1 MATDEKREASFLKTC
16 INGINALSGI
26 GILSVPFALSL
37 GGWLSLII
45 LVLIASAACFTALLI
60 RRCMEK
66 DPVKITSYIDIA
78 GHAFGRKGRVIASVF
93 TCLELYFVA
102 TGLLIMEGDNL
113 HKFSPNFALKIGGL
127 TLEGRHAFVALS
139 GIMIFP
145 SMCLNNLSVL
155 SYVSAGGVLSSLI
168 IIVCVV
174 CVGTTKSVG
183 FHDKGRLFN
192 LDGLPTSLSLY
203 IFCYGAHA
211 VFPPIYNSMRKK
223 KQFSM
228 VLLLSFII
236 CTLTYLTLAILGYL
250 IYGQNVQ
257 SQVTLNLP
265 TERLSSKVA
274 IYTIIAVPI
283 AKFALTV
290 MPIATA
296 IESGLPSNYQ
306 DSKPT
311 GIIIRMTLLVSS
323 VVCASVFP
331 SFQSVASLSGALLI
345 MVVSFLLPCLC
356 YLKMFQVYR
365 KWGFELA
372 GIVAIM
378 LMAVF
383 VGILGTY
390 SSIAQTVTHM

>member
-1 MATDEKREASFLKTC
+1 MSERKKMATDEKREASFLKRC
-16 INGINALSGI
+16 INGINALSGTLLLIFFIGKLYIKNELLLCFYLFYSSGI

-45 LVLIASAACFTALLI
+45 LVLIASAACFTGLLI

-113 HKFSPNFALKIGGL
+113 HKLSPNFALKIGGL

-211 VFPPIYNSMRKK
+211 MFPPIYNSMRKK

-228 VLLLSFII
+228 V
-236 CTLTYLTLAILGYL
+236 
-250 IYGQNVQ
+250 Q
-257 SQVTLNLP
+257 LNLC
-265 TERLSSKVA
+265 V
-274 IYTIIAVPI
+274 
-283 AKFALTV
+283 
-290 MPIATA
+290 
-296 IESGLPSNYQ
+296 
-306 DSKPT
+306 
-311 GIIIRMTLLVSS
+311 
-323 VVCASVFP
+323 
-331 SFQSVASLSGALLI
+331 
-345 MVVSFLLPCLC
+345 
-356 YLKMFQVYR
+356 
-365 KWGFELA
+365 
-372 GIVAIM
+372 
-378 LMAVF
+378 
-383 VGILGTY
+383 
-390 SSIAQTVTHM
+390 